1 MVLLSNRSEN
11 RALSTGGPRELGTAA
26 ASREAWGRGRGP
38 GRGSGS
44 VLRRRRRRRL
54 LEVFSEAARGGAS
67 LARVRQ
73 PPRPLSLPGA
83 RQGSTSRGA
92 RAARQRRAGSGVLV
106 ASRGLRRPWRRG
118 TAGERPTPLGPRPAA
133 ESLSPGRARG
143 PHEPGAGAEVGRAS
157 PRVSAAPGGPQ
168 PGRPRLS
175 VAGETEAAGRGGA
188 RPRSPGRPGG
198 APLAGRRGREGRPGE
213 GFVPAEAAPFVCSG
227 GRRRGLARPPGGAAS
242 RLGRGWH
249 ARGGG
254 VGRAQRVLGSAR
266 WPDA

>member
-1 MVLLSNRSEN
+1 M
-11 RALSTGGPRELGTAA
+11 
-26 ASREAWGRGRGP
+26 
-38 GRGSGS
+38 
-44 VLRRRRRRRL
+44 LRRWRRRRL

-83 RQGSTSRGA
+83 RQGSTSRRA

-106 ASRGLRRPWRRG
+106 ASRGLRRPWRRVPRNRRG
-118 TAGERPTPLGPRPAA
+118 AVDPSGAPTHGREPLPGPR
-133 ESLSPGRARG
+133 
-143 PHEPGAGAEVGRAS
+143 AGAARAWRGRGSGEAS

-227 GRRRGLARPPGGAAS
+227 GRRRHGLARRPGRRAEPPPGWAEAGTLEA
-242 RLGRGWH
+242 GGW
-249 ARGGG
+249 AE
-254 VGRAQRVLGSAR
+254 LSGS
-266 WPDA
+266 